1 MERIRAARGSA
12 LRCKGWRQ
20 EALLRMLENV
30 LENGEN
36 QRELVVYAAL
46 AKAAR
51 DWKSYHAIVESLKI
65 LNEDETLVIQSGKPI
80 GIFKTHA
87 FAPIVIMANCNLVGK
102 WADSEHFYQLQEK
115 GLIMWGGL
123 TAAAWQ
129 YIGSQGVIQGTYEIF
144 SAIARKHFGGSL
156 AGRFILTAGLGGMGG
171 AQPLAGVMAN
181 AAILMWWRWM
191 RRALKRG

>member
-87 FAPIVIMANCNLVGK
+87 FAPIVIMANCNLVGQ

-123 TAAAWQ
+123 RRRH
-129 YIGSQGVIQGTYEIF
+129 GSTSG
-144 SAIARKHFGGSL
+144 RKG
-156 AGRFILTAGLGGMGG
+156 
-171 AQPLAGVMAN
+171 
-181 AAILMWWRWM
+181 
-191 RRALKRG
+191 